1 MNLYLVIAIA
11 LGAITGVVEA
21 PVMRPV
27 QLVTASER
35 RERRVIRQNLS
46 AVPARLTGCS
56 GALERADRRAEAR
69 RFTIAAPRAPAFA

>member
-27 QLVTASER
+27 QVVR
-35 RERRVIRQNLS
+35 RDVRGEQRVQKL
-46 AVPARLTGCS
+46 
-56 GALERADRRAEAR
+56 RRAVVGR
-69 RFTIAAPRAPAFA
+69 KSSVVGHHRPTTYDRPPTTLLNAAPRAPAQA